1 MLGQHAMCIF
11 IINNYTAH
19 LGYVLLADSKTGLL
33 ITVSWDFTATRLLN
47 LQILREILREIAN
60 SPKINPPKLNQKS
73 HCILTR
79 TKNSVHLQ
87 CVTERKRERVRF
99 SVQSEC
105 ITSSPLPSLPLY
117 ILTADE
123 SGCSRHCIMGLL
135 CRGSVNR
142 SYLICRRMH
151 VHVHTRRLPTK

>member
-47 LQILREILREIAN
+47 LQILREIAN
-60 SPKINPPKLNQKS
+60 SPKKTPKLNQKS
-73 HCILTR
+73 HCILTT

-87 CVTERKRERVRF
+87 CVNITIIAWRERERERVRF

-105 ITSSPLPSLPLY
+105 ITSSPIPSLPLY

-123 SGCSRHCIMGLL
+123 SECSRH
-135 CRGSVNR
+135 SV
-142 SYLICRRMH
+142 
-151 VHVHTRRLPTK
+151 